1 MTDALERVAELVERE
16 SGIQAKRSQ
25 LEALAGALRRVA
37 PGMDADAF
45 IAALADPAQHAALLG
60 RLIDQVAIQETY
72 FMREPRDLEA
82 IDWHLLLGAAHAR
95 GASEVSVW
103 VSACASGEEAYSVAM
118 LATEAFGHRR
128 PPVSIL
134 ATDISTRALRRAE
147 EAAYS
152 ERSIR
157 DLSPSRRD
165 RFLLL
170 REEARSKVGEQ
181 LRSLVRLRRH
191 NLVADPVPPIGEV
204 PFDLVL
210 CRNVLIYFGPE
221 TVEAVVSSLES
232 ALQPGGQL
240 ILGASDRLTSSAR
253 RLTELA
259 GNRAERAA
267 TVPSPTQ
274 VRRPAGRR
282 PGTLRRP
289 LGKTEG
295 GRGSVTAN
303 APAPDREMAEAVD
316 AANRGQFMAAI
327 EAASRVLAAD
337 PLIAE
342 AYYVRGLSELAIG
355 DPAAAVG
362 SLRRALYVDPSF
374 ALAAFQLARAHDLR
388 GDTQAATKAYARTLR
403 ALDQNEESP
412 SRAIEQADLGDIALA
427 CRARLGGTLDSR

>member
-16 SGIQAKRSQ
+16 SGIQAKKSQ
-25 LEALAGALRRVA
+25 LEALAAALRRVA
-37 PGMDADAF
+37 PGMDADTF

-72 FMREPRDLEA
+72 FMREPRELEA

-95 GASEVSVW
+95 GASEISVW
-103 VSACASGEEAYSVAM
+103 VGACASGEEAYSLAM
-118 LATEAFGHRR
+118 LATEAFGHSR

-165 RFLLL
+165 RFLV
-170 REEARSKVGEQ
+170 RQGARSIVGEQ

-191 NLVADPVPPIGEV
+191 NLVADPAPPIGEV

-267 TVPSPTQ
+267 TVPSPTP

-282 PGTLRRP
+282 AGTLRRP
-289 LGKTEG
+289 LGKTGG

-316 AANRGQFMAAI
+316 AANRGEFTAAI
-327 EAASRVLAAD
+327 EAASRVLATD

-342 AYYVRGLSELAIG
+342 AYYVRGLSELAVG

-388 GDTQAATKAYARTLR
+388 GDTRAARKAYARTLR
-403 ALDQNEESP
+403 ALGQNEESP
-412 SRAIEQADLGDIALA
+412 RRAIERADLGDIALA
-427 CRARLGGTLDSR
+427 CRARLGETPDSR